1 MIQYNTFQLNNGLNV
16 IHHHDNSTQ
25 LCALNIL
32 YKVGSRN
39 EDPTKTGFAH
49 LFEHLMFGGSENI
62 PEFDLAG
69 VSIEEKH
76 IEHITPTVPT
86 PAEQLF
92 DLPNDEEEGMHL
104 SAHEDQSELP
114 PLDDIEPRVE
124 EELPSVEEERPIAIE
139 PIIQAEIPLE
149 PLVVST
155 PLALNA
161 LISISHG
168 KHEKIDKF
176 NGNYSLKEKITFIN
190 ELFNGSSESFA
201 SAVKQIDSHA
211 SMDTLMPT
219 LNYLSATHT
228 WTNANQEALGKF
240 IEKVVAKYA

>member
-1 MIQYNTFQLNNGLNV
+1 MESLSKRLLDEIKGFTTGSGDAKTLDKAIATAHELLEKLY
-16 IHHHDNSTQ
+16 
-25 LCALNIL
+25 IL
-32 YKVGSRN
+32 RYKSYEAGIFKETPN
-39 EDPTKTGFAH
+39 E
-49 LFEHLMFGGSENI
+49 I
-62 PEFDLAG
+62 PEFDLAALS
-69 VSIEEKH
+69 VEEEQINQIEQ
-76 IEHITPTVPT
+76 IEPIIPTT
-86 PAEQLF
+86 TEQLF
-92 DLPNDEEEGMHL
+92 DLPSNEDAGEKIIT
-104 SAHEDQSELP
+104 HEDQHELLP
-114 PLDDIEPRVE
+114 INDIVPTAE
-124 EELPSVEEERPIAIE
+124 EELPIAIE
-139 PIIQAEIPLE
+139 PVIQAEIPLE
-149 PLVVST
+149 PLIAST
-155 PLALNA
+155 PLALEA

-228 WTNANQEALGKF
+228 WSNANQEALSKF

>member
-1 MIQYNTFQLNNGLNV
+1 MESLSKRLVDEIKGFTAGSGDAKTLDKAIATAHELLEKLY
-16 IHHHDNSTQ
+16 
-25 LCALNIL
+25 IL
-32 YKVGSRN
+32 RYKSYEAGIFKETPN
-39 EDPTKTGFAH
+39 E
-49 LFEHLMFGGSENI
+49 I

-69 VSIEEKH
+69 VSAEEEQIEQ
-76 IEHITPTVPT
+76 IEQIAHAVPA
-86 PAEQLF
+86 PSEQLF
-92 DLPNDEEEGMHL
+92 DLPSHEDVGEQIIT
-104 SAHEDQSELP
+104 HEDQPEL
-114 PLDDIEPRVE
+114 LALNNIEPTVE
-124 EELPSVEEERPIAIE
+124 EELPLTIE

-149 PLVVST
+149 PIVVST
-155 PLALNA
+155 PLSLDA
-161 LISISHG
+161 LISKSHG

-240 IEKVVAKYA
+240 IEKVVAKYAS

>member
-1 MIQYNTFQLNNGLNV
+1 MESLSKRLVDEIKGFTAGSGDAKTLDKAIATAHELLEKLY
-16 IHHHDNSTQ
+16 
-25 LCALNIL
+25 IL
-32 YKVGSRN
+32 RYKSYEAGIFKETPN
-39 EDPTKTGFAH
+39 E
-49 LFEHLMFGGSENI
+49 I

-69 VSIEEKH
+69 LSAQEDQSEQSEQIA
-76 IEHITPTVPT
+76 
-86 PAEQLF
+86 PAPSEQLF
-92 DLPNDEEEGMHL
+92 DLPSHEDAGEQIIT
-104 SAHEDQSELP
+104 HEDQPELLP
-114 PLDDIEPRVE
+114 FNDIEPTTE
-124 EELPSVEEERPIAIE
+124 EELPIAIE
-139 PIIQAEIPLE
+139 PVIQAEIPRE
-149 PLVVST
+149 PLVAST
-155 PLALNA
+155 PLSLDA
-161 LISISHG
+161 LISKSHG

>member
-1 MIQYNTFQLNNGLNV
+1 MESLSKRLVDEIKGFTAGSGDAKSLDKAIATAHELLEKLY
-16 IHHHDNSTQ
+16 
-25 LCALNIL
+25 IL
-32 YKVGSRN
+32 RYKSYEAGIFKETPN
-39 EDPTKTGFAH
+39 E
-49 LFEHLMFGGSENI
+49 I

-69 VSIEEKH
+69 LSAEEEQSEQ
-76 IEHITPTVPT
+76 IA
-86 PAEQLF
+86 PAPSEQLF
-92 DLPNDEEEGMHL
+92 DLPSNEDAGEQIIT
-104 SAHEDQSELP
+104 HEDQPELL
-114 PLDDIEPRVE
+114 PLIDIEPTVE
-124 EELPSVEEERPIAIE
+124 EELPIAIE

-149 PLVVST
+149 PTVAST
-155 PLALNA
+155 PLALDA

-228 WTNANQEALGKF
+228 WSNANQEALGKF

>member
-1 MIQYNTFQLNNGLNV
+1 MESLSKRLLDEIKGFTTGSGDAKSLDKAIATAHELLEKLY
-16 IHHHDNSTQ
+16 
-25 LCALNIL
+25 IL
-32 YKVGSRN
+32 RYKSYEAGIFKETPN
-39 EDPTKTGFAH
+39 E
-49 LFEHLMFGGSENI
+49 I

-69 VSIEEKH
+69 LSAEEEQSEQIAH
-76 IEHITPTVPT
+76 AA
-86 PAEQLF
+86 PAPSVQLF
-92 DLPNDEEEGMHL
+92 DLPSHEDAGEQIIT
-104 SAHEDQSELP
+104 HEDQPELL
-114 PLDDIEPRVE
+114 PLIDIEPTVE
-124 EELPSVEEERPIAIE
+124 EELPIAIE

-149 PLVVST
+149 PTVVST
-155 PLALNA
+155 PLSLDA
-161 LISISHG
+161 LISKSHG

-228 WTNANQEALGKF
+228 WSNANQEALGKF

>member
-1 MIQYNTFQLNNGLNV
+1 MESLSKRLLDEIKGFTTGSGDAKTLDKAIATAHELLEKLY
-16 IHHHDNSTQ
+16 
-25 LCALNIL
+25 IL
-32 YKVGSRN
+32 RYKSYEAGIFKETPN
-39 EDPTKTGFAH
+39 E
-49 LFEHLMFGGSENI
+49 I
-62 PEFDLAG
+62 PEFDLAALS
-69 VSIEEKH
+69 VEEEQINQIEQ
-76 IEHITPTVPT
+76 IEPIIPTT
-86 PAEQLF
+86 TEQLF
-92 DLPNDEEEGMHL
+92 DLPSNEDAGEQIIT
-104 SAHEDQSELP
+104 HEDQHELLP
-114 PLDDIEPRVE
+114 INDIVPTAE
-124 EELPSVEEERPIAIE
+124 EELPIAIE
-139 PIIQAEIPLE
+139 PVIQAEIPLE
-149 PLVVST
+149 PLIAST
-155 PLALNA
+155 PLALEA

-228 WTNANQEALGKF
+228 WSNANQEALSKF

>member
-1 MIQYNTFQLNNGLNV
+1 MESLSKRLLDEIKGFTTGSGDAKTLDKAIATAHELLEKLY
-16 IHHHDNSTQ
+16 
-25 LCALNIL
+25 IL
-32 YKVGSRN
+32 RYKSYEAGIFKETPN
-39 EDPTKTGFAH
+39 E
-49 LFEHLMFGGSENI
+49 I

-69 VSIEEKH
+69 LSAEEELSEQIAH
-76 IEHITPTVPT
+76 AA
-86 PAEQLF
+86 PAPSEQLF
-92 DLPNDEEEGMHL
+92 DLP
-104 SAHEDQSELP
+104 SHEDEGEQIITDEDQPELL
-114 PLDDIEPRVE
+114 PLNDIVPTAE
-124 EELPSVEEERPIAIE
+124 EELPIVIE
-139 PIIQAEIPLE
+139 PVIQAEIPLE
-149 PLVVST
+149 PLVAST
-155 PLALNA
+155 PLALDA

-228 WTNANQEALGKF
+228 WSNANQEALSKF

>member
-1 MIQYNTFQLNNGLNV
+1 MESLSKRLLDEIKGFTTGSGDAKTLDKAIATAHELLEKLY
-16 IHHHDNSTQ
+16 
-25 LCALNIL
+25 IL
-32 YKVGSRN
+32 RYKSYEAGIFKETPN
-39 EDPTKTGFAH
+39 E
-49 LFEHLMFGGSENI
+49 I
-62 PEFDLAG
+62 PEFDLAALS
-69 VSIEEKH
+69 VEEEQINQIEQ
-76 IEHITPTVPT
+76 IEPIIPTT
-86 PAEQLF
+86 TEQLF
-92 DLPNDEEEGMHL
+92 DLPSNEDAGEQIIT
-104 SAHEDQSELP
+104 HEDQPELLP
-114 PLDDIEPRVE
+114 INDIVPTAE
-124 EELPSVEEERPIAIE
+124 EELPIAIE
-139 PIIQAEIPLE
+139 PVIQAEIPLE
-149 PLVVST
+149 PLVAST
-155 PLALNA
+155 PLALDA

-228 WTNANQEALGKF
+228 WNNANQEALSKF

>member
-1 MIQYNTFQLNNGLNV
+1 MESLSKRLLDEIKGFTTGSGDAKTLDKAIATAHELLEKLY
-16 IHHHDNSTQ
+16 
-25 LCALNIL
+25 IL
-32 YKVGSRN
+32 RYKSYEAGIFKETPN
-39 EDPTKTGFAH
+39 E
-49 LFEHLMFGGSENI
+49 I
-62 PEFDLAG
+62 PEFDLAALS
-69 VSIEEKH
+69 VEEEQINQIEQ
-76 IEHITPTVPT
+76 IEPIIPTT
-86 PAEQLF
+86 TEQLF
-92 DLPNDEEEGMHL
+92 DLPSNEDAGEQIIT
-104 SAHEDQSELP
+104 HEDQPELLP
-114 PLDDIEPRVE
+114 INDIVPTAE
-124 EELPSVEEERPIAIE
+124 EELPIVIE
-139 PIIQAEIPLE
+139 PVIQAEIPLE
-149 PLVVST
+149 PLIAST
-155 PLALNA
+155 PLALEA

-228 WTNANQEALGKF
+228 WNNANQEALSKF

>member
-1 MIQYNTFQLNNGLNV
+1 MESLSKRLLEEIKAFTTGSGDAKSLDKAIITAHELIEKLY
-16 IHHHDNSTQ
+16 
-25 LCALNIL
+25 IL
-32 YKVGSRN
+32 RYKSYEAGIFKEIPN
-39 EDPTKTGFAH
+39 D
-49 LFEHLMFGGSENI
+49 I

-69 VSIEEKH
+69 VSIEG
-76 IEHITPTVPT
+76 EHPEHLAPTVPI
-86 PAEQLF
+86 PSEPLF
-92 DLPNDEEEGMHL
+92 DLPNDEEEGMHISGHDEPPAL
-104 SAHEDQSELP
+104 ST
-114 PLDDIEPRVE
+114 LDDIEPMFQEEQPTVE
-124 EELPSVEEERPIAIE
+124 DEIPIAVE

-155 PLALNA
+155 PMALDA

-228 WTNANQEALGKF
+228 WTNANQEALRKF

>member
-1 MIQYNTFQLNNGLNV
+1 MESLSKRLLDEIKGFTTGSGDAKTLDKAIATAHELLEKLY
-16 IHHHDNSTQ
+16 
-25 LCALNIL
+25 IL
-32 YKVGSRN
+32 RYKSYEAGIFKETPN
-39 EDPTKTGFAH
+39 E
-49 LFEHLMFGGSENI
+49 I

-69 VSIEEKH
+69 VSAEEEQIEQIAH
-76 IEHITPTVPT
+76 AVPA
-86 PAEQLF
+86 PSEQLF
-92 DLPNDEEEGMHL
+92 DLT
-104 SAHEDQSELP
+104 SHEDADDQISTHQDEPELL
-114 PLDDIEPRVE
+114 PLNDIEPTVE
-124 EELPSVEEERPIAIE
+124 EELPLTIE

-149 PLVVST
+149 PIVVST
-155 PLALNA
+155 PLSLDA
-161 LISISHG
+161 LISKSHG

-240 IEKVVAKYA
+240 IEKVVAKYAS

>member
-1 MIQYNTFQLNNGLNV
+1 MESLSKRLLDEIKGFTTGSGDAKSLDKAIATAHELIEKLY
-16 IHHHDNSTQ
+16 
-25 LCALNIL
+25 IL
-32 YKVGSRN
+32 RYKSYEAGIFKEIPN
-39 EDPTKTGFAH
+39 E
-49 LFEHLMFGGSENI
+49 I

-114 PLDDIEPRVE
+114 PLDDIEPRVI

-139 PIIQAEIPLE
+139 PVIQAEIPLE

-201 SAVKQIDSHA
+201 SAVKQIDLHA

>member
-1 MIQYNTFQLNNGLNV
+1 MESLSKRLLDEIKGFTTGSGDAKTLDKAIATAHELIEKLY
-16 IHHHDNSTQ
+16 
-25 LCALNIL
+25 IL
-32 YKVGSRN
+32 RYKSYEAGIFKETPN
-39 EDPTKTGFAH
+39 E
-49 LFEHLMFGGSENI
+49 I
-62 PEFDLAG
+62 PEFDLAALS
-69 VSIEEKH
+69 VEEEQINQIEQ
-76 IEHITPTVPT
+76 IEPIIPTT
-86 PAEQLF
+86 SEQLF
-92 DLPNDEEEGMHL
+92 DLPSHEDAGEQIIT
-104 SAHEDQSELP
+104 HEDQPELL
-114 PLDDIEPRVE
+114 PLNDIEPTVE
-124 EELPSVEEERPIAIE
+124 EELPLTIE

-149 PLVVST
+149 PIVVST
-155 PLALNA
+155 PLSLDA
-161 LISISHG
+161 LISKSHG

>member
-1 MIQYNTFQLNNGLNV
+1 MESLSKRLLDEIKGFTTGSGDAKTLDKAIATAHELLEKLY
-16 IHHHDNSTQ
+16 
-25 LCALNIL
+25 IL
-32 YKVGSRN
+32 RYKSYEAGIFKETPN
-39 EDPTKTGFAH
+39 E
-49 LFEHLMFGGSENI
+49 I

-69 VSIEEKH
+69 LSAQEDQSEQSEQIA
-76 IEHITPTVPT
+76 
-86 PAEQLF
+86 PAPSEQLF
-92 DLPNDEEEGMHL
+92 DLPSHEDAGEQII
-104 SAHEDQSELP
+104 AHEDQPELLP
-114 PLDDIEPRVE
+114 FNDIEPTAE
-124 EELPSVEEERPIAIE
+124 EELPLTIE

-149 PLVVST
+149 PIVVST
-155 PLALNA
+155 PLSLDV
-161 LISISHG
+161 LISKSHG

-228 WTNANQEALGKF
+228 WTNANQEALSKF

>member
-1 MIQYNTFQLNNGLNV
+1 MESLSKRLLDEIKGFTTGSGDAKTLDKAIATAHELLEKLY
-16 IHHHDNSTQ
+16 
-25 LCALNIL
+25 IL
-32 YKVGSRN
+32 RYKSYEAGIFKETPN
-39 EDPTKTGFAH
+39 E
-49 LFEHLMFGGSENI
+49 I

-69 VSIEEKH
+69 LGAEEELSEQIAH
-76 IEHITPTVPT
+76 AA
-86 PAEQLF
+86 PAPSEQLF
-92 DLPNDEEEGMHL
+92 DLPSQEDEGEQIIT
-104 SAHEDQSELP
+104 HEDQSELLP
-114 PLDDIEPRVE
+114 INDIVPTAE
-124 EELPSVEEERPIAIE
+124 EELPIVIE
-139 PIIQAEIPLE
+139 PVIQAEIPLE
-149 PLVVST
+149 PLIAST
-155 PLALNA
+155 PLALEA

-228 WTNANQEALGKF
+228 WSNVNQEALSKF

>member
-1 MIQYNTFQLNNGLNV
+1 MESLSKRLLDEIKGFTTGSGDAKTLDKAIATAHELLEKLY
-16 IHHHDNSTQ
+16 
-25 LCALNIL
+25 IL
-32 YKVGSRN
+32 RYKSYEAGIFKETPN
-39 EDPTKTGFAH
+39 E
-49 LFEHLMFGGSENI
+49 I

-69 VSIEEKH
+69 LSAEEELSEQIAH
-76 IEHITPTVPT
+76 AA
-86 PAEQLF
+86 PAPSEQLF
-92 DLPNDEEEGMHL
+92 DLPSHEDEGEQIIT
-104 SAHEDQSELP
+104 HEDQPELL
-114 PLDDIEPRVE
+114 PLNDIVPTAE
-124 EELPSVEEERPIAIE
+124 EELPIVIE
-139 PIIQAEIPLE
+139 PVIQAEIPLE
-149 PLVVST
+149 PLVAST
-155 PLALNA
+155 PLALDA

-228 WTNANQEALGKF
+228 WNNANQEALSKF

>member
-1 MIQYNTFQLNNGLNV
+1 MESLSKRLVDEIKGFTAGSGDAKTLDKAIATAHELLEKLY
-16 IHHHDNSTQ
+16 
-25 LCALNIL
+25 IL
-32 YKVGSRN
+32 RYKSYEAGIFKETPN
-39 EDPTKTGFAH
+39 E
-49 LFEHLMFGGSENI
+49 I
-62 PEFDLAG
+62 PEFDLAALS
-69 VSIEEKH
+69 VEEEQINQIEQ
-76 IEHITPTVPT
+76 IEPIIPT
-86 PAEQLF
+86 ASEQLF
-92 DLPNDEEEGMHL
+92 DLPSNEDAGEQIIT
-104 SAHEDQSELP
+104 HEDQPELLP
-114 PLDDIEPRVE
+114 INDIVPTAE
-124 EELPSVEEERPIAIE
+124 EELPIALE
-139 PIIQAEIPLE
+139 PVIQAEIPLE
-149 PLVVST
+149 PLVTST
-155 PLALNA
+155 PLALDA

-228 WTNANQEALGKF
+228 WSNANQEALSKF

>member
-1 MIQYNTFQLNNGLNV
+1 MESLSKRLLDEIKGFTTGSGDAKTLDKAIATAHELLEKLY
-16 IHHHDNSTQ
+16 
-25 LCALNIL
+25 IL
-32 YKVGSRN
+32 RYKSYEAGIFKETPN
-39 EDPTKTGFAH
+39 E
-49 LFEHLMFGGSENI
+49 I

-69 VSIEEKH
+69 VSAEEEQIEQIAH
-76 IEHITPTVPT
+76 AVPA
-86 PAEQLF
+86 PSEQLF
-92 DLPNDEEEGMHL
+92 DLPSHEDVGEQIIT
-104 SAHEDQSELP
+104 HEDQPELL
-114 PLDDIEPRVE
+114 PLNDIEPTVE
-124 EELPSVEEERPIAIE
+124 EELPLTIE

-149 PLVVST
+149 PIVVST
-155 PLALNA
+155 PLSLDA
-161 LISISHG
+161 LISKSHG

-219 LNYLSATHT
+219 LNYLSATHI
-228 WTNANQEALGKF
+228 WTNANQEALSKF

>member
-1 MIQYNTFQLNNGLNV
+1 MESLSKRLLDEIKGFTTGSGDAKTLDKAIATAHELLEKLY
-16 IHHHDNSTQ
+16 
-25 LCALNIL
+25 IL
-32 YKVGSRN
+32 RYKSYEAGIFKETPN
-39 EDPTKTGFAH
+39 E
-49 LFEHLMFGGSENI
+49 I
-62 PEFDLAG
+62 PEFDLAALS
-69 VSIEEKH
+69 VEEEQINQIEQ
-76 IEHITPTVPT
+76 IEPIIPTT
-86 PAEQLF
+86 SEQLF
-92 DLPNDEEEGMHL
+92 DLPSNEDAGEQIIT
-104 SAHEDQSELP
+104 HEDQPELLP
-114 PLDDIEPRVE
+114 INDIVPTAE
-124 EELPSVEEERPIAIE
+124 EELPIAIE
-139 PIIQAEIPLE
+139 PVIQAEIPLE
-149 PLVVST
+149 PLIAST
-155 PLALNA
+155 PLALEA

-228 WTNANQEALGKF
+228 WSNANQEALSKF

>member
-1 MIQYNTFQLNNGLNV
+1 MESLSKRLVDEIKGFTAGSGDAKTLDKAIATAHELLEKLY
-16 IHHHDNSTQ
+16 
-25 LCALNIL
+25 IL
-32 YKVGSRN
+32 RYKSYEAGIFKETPN
-39 EDPTKTGFAH
+39 E
-49 LFEHLMFGGSENI
+49 I
-62 PEFDLAG
+62 PEFDLAALS
-69 VSIEEKH
+69 VEEEQINQIEQ
-76 IEHITPTVPT
+76 IEPIIPT
-86 PAEQLF
+86 ASEQLF
-92 DLPNDEEEGMHL
+92 DLPSNEDAGEQIIT
-104 SAHEDQSELP
+104 HEDQPELLP
-114 PLDDIEPRVE
+114 INDIVPTAE
-124 EELPSVEEERPIAIE
+124 EELPIAIE
-139 PIIQAEIPLE
+139 PVIQAEIPLE
-149 PLVVST
+149 PLVAST
-155 PLALNA
+155 PLALDA

-228 WTNANQEALGKF
+228 WSNANQEALSKF

>member
-1 MIQYNTFQLNNGLNV
+1 MESLSKRLLDEIKGFTTGSGDAKSLDKAIATAHELLEKLY
-16 IHHHDNSTQ
+16 
-25 LCALNIL
+25 IL
-32 YKVGSRN
+32 RYKSYEAGIFKETPN
-39 EDPTKTGFAH
+39 E
-49 LFEHLMFGGSENI
+49 I
-62 PEFDLAG
+62 PEFDLA
-69 VSIEEKH
+69 VLSAEEEQSEQ
-76 IEHITPTVPT
+76 IA
-86 PAEQLF
+86 PAPSEQLF
-92 DLPNDEEEGMHL
+92 DLPSHEDAGEQIIT
-104 SAHEDQSELP
+104 HEDQPELL
-114 PLDDIEPRVE
+114 PLIDIEPTVE
-124 EELPSVEEERPIAIE
+124 EELPIAIE

-149 PLVVST
+149 PTVVST
-155 PLALNA
+155 PLSLDA
-161 LISISHG
+161 LISKSHG

-228 WTNANQEALGKF
+228 WSNANQEALGKF

>member
-1 MIQYNTFQLNNGLNV
+1 MESLSKRLVDEIKGFTAGSGDAKTLDKAIATAHELLEKLY
-16 IHHHDNSTQ
+16 
-25 LCALNIL
+25 IL
-32 YKVGSRN
+32 RYKSYEAGIFKETPN
-39 EDPTKTGFAH
+39 E
-49 LFEHLMFGGSENI
+49 I

-69 VSIEEKH
+69 LSAEEEQSEQMAH
-76 IEHITPTVPT
+76 AAVAPS
-86 PAEQLF
+86 EQLF
-92 DLPNDEEEGMHL
+92 DLPSHEDVGEQIIT
-104 SAHEDQSELP
+104 HEDQPELL
-114 PLDDIEPRVE
+114 PLNDIVPTAE
-124 EELPSVEEERPIAIE
+124 EELPIVIE
-139 PIIQAEIPLE
+139 PVIQAEIPLE
-149 PLVVST
+149 PLVAST
-155 PLALNA
+155 PLALDA

-228 WTNANQEALGKF
+228 WSNANQEALSKF

>member
-1 MIQYNTFQLNNGLNV
+1 MESLSKRLLDEIKGFTTGSGDAKTLDKAIATAHELLEKLY
-16 IHHHDNSTQ
+16 
-25 LCALNIL
+25 IL
-32 YKVGSRN
+32 RYKSYEAGIFKETPN
-39 EDPTKTGFAH
+39 E
-49 LFEHLMFGGSENI
+49 I

-69 VSIEEKH
+69 LSAQEDQSEQSEQIA
-76 IEHITPTVPT
+76 
-86 PAEQLF
+86 PAPSEQLF
-92 DLPNDEEEGMHL
+92 DLPSHEDAGEQIIT
-104 SAHEDQSELP
+104 HEDQPELLP
-114 PLDDIEPRVE
+114 FNDIEPTAE
-124 EELPSVEEERPIAIE
+124 EELPIAIE

-149 PLVVST
+149 PLVAST
-155 PLALNA
+155 PLSLDA
-161 LISISHG
+161 LISKSHG

-228 WTNANQEALGKF
+228 WNNANQEALSKF